1 MNDDTS
7 SSPTLTPTLCTGSPP
22 KKSPLDEGFQQQV
35 SSNKDVQAAFD
46 QLTRK
51 DASTKHSASPPSSFT
66 QRLIDRGVPVP
77 SFPSWERSRSIN
89 TQHSNGTDHDLS
101 SSTGSLL
108 NEFDSSNYYGLSP
121 FVTSSFSAN
130 IPAINTTGTGT
141 PHHNNGS
148 NNEGGNNLGGQSSMS
163 RTPQGDARYFSLR
176 HRYERENAPSYQNR
190 RKYLSQQQNH
200 SDLDEEDD
208 EDNDDM
214 EDEDEDDQHNSSP
227 DTTKLFQ
234 RHGGR
239 LQHIQHEDSDI
250 ELSDDD
256 LEKHSPGL
264 APSSIHSN
272 HHLHHTVSSPLLW
285 RTANGTKR
293 KTEIG
298 KMRSPSP
305 LAPLPSLSTH
315 NQDTPV
321 VDDDDNA
328 PAPPSSMEKFN
339 KILAMKGY
347 KGTSTTS
354 TANNK
359 NNNTKTPLST
369 PPPPPP
375 TTTTT
380 TAPPNKLAR
389 GGPRSHL
396 LQTPVF
402 EVVNA
407 NTIKDRY
414 LFLFS
419 DLLLICKPI
428 MDENI
433 IVGGNSVNNSTH
445 GGQSDSRFR
454 FRSNENSLFQVKNIV
469 ELSKLTLYL
478 SQEDQQQRRQHQQ
491 HQQPPAPPRKMH
503 PILASAL
510 RKFKSSAESGIAYLL
525 DKQVLTLD
533 PLSIANFL
541 FKTPDLNRQRLGQ
554 YLGDRKHGDVY
565 DAFLDCF
572 RLVGLRLDE
581 ALRILLTTFRLPSQW
596 EALEYVV
603 ERFAKKWHDANQNVV
618 KFHEDM
624 VVKVVVAML
633 FLNAEIWYDADSD
646 KDVFWYARKQKEN
659 SDRQRLIRRATTMD
673 QCRDNSPQ
681 NSQSTLSSN
690 ASSATRSSTI
700 VDHRHQ
706 HHRHNIHRRESVAI
720 EPLHYI
726 TALRESSE
734 QSYRPSLHDFLDR
747 WTHYDQY
754 ALVPR
759 EFMEEMYRSI
769 LNERLETGL
778 DRRTSMSGG
787 EDDMDGNEDT
797 GEIINVI
804 PHRLPTRLIK
814 GVASTPITLSIPRP
828 DPGLQIKL
836 RGQDLLI
843 QPNILDFSSSNT
855 QSFTITGNT
864 LGRTSMMFIKSGV
877 NAGNYVSP
885 TLPRTKALMVER
897 HFMRYTFQLAFS
909 HTDMRAVKAAAI
921 KAARAAAATT
931 TTTTTT
937 TTSSD
942 LHQKPT
948 TTAGDESTNN
958 SSEYGQSMDNLAKS
972 PTSSLMVPPVEHGPD
987 ESDETLSSSAVEQE
1001 GFELTTPRKPTM
1013 VKRRYMFS
1021 VETEQEKMAWMAQL
1035 AHLCGN
1041 VVLVGGDTSSS
1052 SKTIKNIHNKKKIL
1066 SLTAEERVALQ
1077 VLKELLLADEIK
1089 KGTANVAMRTSTT
1102 ANVNNDQDLS
1112 TSTTTALDNN
1122 TATGSSTIKNTD
1134 QGHATDSTAISV
1146 GAAAAAAG
1154 TGTVDENEQEGMA
1167 TKSLKQQKKKD
1178 DATGADGRSSL
1189 ISLSNGATNVVT
1201 KRVVQ
1206 NSMVPF
1212 MLGFLRSQIE

>member
-1 MNDDTS
+1 
-7 SSPTLTPTLCTGSPP
+7 
-22 KKSPLDEGFQQQV
+22 
-35 SSNKDVQAAFD
+35 
-46 QLTRK
+46 
-51 DASTKHSASPPSSFT
+51 
-66 QRLIDRGVPVP
+66 
-77 SFPSWERSRSIN
+77 
-89 TQHSNGTDHDLS
+89 
-101 SSTGSLL
+101 
-108 NEFDSSNYYGLSP
+108 
-121 FVTSSFSAN
+121 
-130 IPAINTTGTGT
+130 
-141 PHHNNGS
+141 
-148 NNEGGNNLGGQSSMS
+148 
-163 RTPQGDARYFSLR
+163 
-176 HRYERENAPSYQNR
+176 
-190 RKYLSQQQNH
+190 
-200 SDLDEEDD
+200 
-208 EDNDDM
+208 
-214 EDEDEDDQHNSSP
+214 
-227 DTTKLFQ
+227 
-234 RHGGR
+234 
-239 LQHIQHEDSDI
+239 
-250 ELSDDD
+250 
-256 LEKHSPGL
+256 
-264 APSSIHSN
+264 
-272 HHLHHTVSSPLLW
+272 
-285 RTANGTKR
+285 
-293 KTEIG
+293 
-298 KMRSPSP
+298 
-305 LAPLPSLSTH
+305 
-315 NQDTPV
+315 
-321 VDDDDNA
+321 
-328 PAPPSSMEKFN
+328 
-339 KILAMKGY
+339 
-347 KGTSTTS
+347 
-354 TANNK
+354 
-359 NNNTKTPLST
+359 
-369 PPPPPP
+369 
-375 TTTTT
+375 
-380 TAPPNKLAR
+380 
-389 GGPRSHL
+389 
-396 LQTPVF
+396 
-402 EVVNA
+402 
-407 NTIKDRY
+407 
-414 LFLFS
+414 
-419 DLLLICKPI
+419 
-428 MDENI
+428 
-433 IVGGNSVNNSTH
+433 
-445 GGQSDSRFR
+445 
-454 FRSNENSLFQVKNIV
+454 
-469 ELSKLTLYL
+469 
-478 SQEDQQQRRQHQQ
+478 
-491 HQQPPAPPRKMH
+491 
-503 PILASAL
+503 
-510 RKFKSSAESGIAYLL
+510 
-525 DKQVLTLD
+525 
-533 PLSIANFL
+533 
-541 FKTPDLNRQRLGQ
+541 
-554 YLGDRKHGDVY
+554 
-565 DAFLDCF
+565 
-572 RLVGLRLDE
+572 
-581 ALRILLTTFRLPSQW
+581 
-596 EALEYVV
+596 
-603 ERFAKKWHDANQNVV
+603 
-618 KFHEDM
+618 M

-633 FLNAEIWYDADSD
+633 FLNAEICD

-681 NSQSTLSSN
+681 SSQSALSSN

-787 EDDMDGNEDT
+787 EDDMDDNEDT

-843 QPNILDFSSSNT
+843 QPNILDFSTSNT

-864 LGRTSMMFIKSGV
+864 LGRTGMMFIKSGV

-921 KAARAAAATT
+921 KAARVAA
-931 TTTTTT
+931 TT

-942 LHQKPT
+942 LHQKST
-948 TTAGDESTNN
+948 AAAAAAAAAVTSATTAGDESTNN
-958 SSEYGQSMDNLAKS
+958 SSEYMDSLAKS

-987 ESDETLSSSAVEQE
+987 ESDETPSSSAVEQE
-1001 GFELTTPRKPTM
+1001 GFELATPRKPTM

-1112 TSTTTALDNN
+1112 TSATTALDNN
-1122 TATGSSTIKNTD
+1122 TGTGSNALKNID
-1134 QGHATDSTAISV
+1134 QAHATDVTATSA
-1146 GAAAAAAG
+1146 GA
-1154 TGTVDENEQEGMA
+1154 VDENEQEGMA

-1178 DATGADGRSSL
+1178 DVAGADSRSSL
-1189 ISLSNGATNVVT
+1189 ISLSGGATNVVT
-1201 KRVVQ
+1201 KRGHEIIKLVVQ